1 MISIETLNAAAQQWS
16 QFMWSRMLDS
26 AWVLLIVGA
35 VWGVLR
41 RRASAQFS
49 YCLFLLVLVKLV
61 TPVQFPFPEK
71 AVRMPWSEWMPAFVA
86 SGGPSELNSELGVE
100 SKEASGDS
108 ALATEQKDVRPERA
122 RHVSLSTAAML
133 MAIWSA
139 VVALLL
145 WRFAYTER
153 ATLRAIRRSDDVDLS
168 AAGISLDQLRRT
180 LRIGR
185 PVRVATNP
193 GVASPV
199 VYGLWSPTLL
209 IPADFADR
217 HDPDQM
223 RWILLHELAHIQRWD
238 MLVRLFQKLVQF
250 VFFFHPGVWIVNI
263 LIDRQRE
270 FACDDT
276 AVLGSNLSRADCGES
291 FLHIVKRVNRTQT
304 PMPAVLGI
312 LSPNSAVRKRLMRM
326 LDLNRTP
333 QSRLSF
339 VSCLWL
345 VVIGLLVIPF
355 SAFAAASAEEPP
367 TPMLAAEPNNAT
379 FPVDGYTQKDNKYI
393 WKQTLSANVEDI
405 KTVLCLS
412 RDGDIAVRAH
422 EDAAKNAVEVRAVI
436 TLTRG
441 KNLPDNP
448 DTQKQ
453 ILALREKI
461 GVTLGRDDNK
471 TPTRDDDIMTVRAIM
486 PKKMPQDIGASVSM
500 EVLMPAGL
508 ALKTMSQDGDIKVKG
523 LAGPVSIKTTDGD
536 VSASECLGS
545 LSMSSVDGDVSAAN
559 CGGPL
564 ELKTT
569 DGDVKV
575 QKCSKPATI
584 QTTDGD
590 VSLQEVLGGVHVKV
604 NDGDIHV
611 SFAQSPTEDCS
622 LESTEG
628 DISVVMPKASNVTL
642 DLKTGEG
649 DLGLNAPGFE
659 GTRTKHSAVGNLNQG
674 GPAFRALSQNGDVS
688 IKLE

>member
-1 MISIETLNAAAQQWS
+1 MISIETLNAAAQQWC
-16 QFMWSRMLDS
+16 QFMWSRAIDS
-26 AWVLLIVGA
+26 AWVLLLVGIL
-35 VWGVLR
+35 WGVLR
-41 RRASAQFS
+41 RRASAQFG
-49 YCLFLLVLVKLV
+49 YCLFLLVLIKLA
-61 TPVQFPFPEK
+61 TPVQTPFPEK
-71 AVRMPWSEWMPAFVA
+71 AVRALRPAWTPAAVT
-86 SGGPSELNSELGVE
+86 SDGPSKMSSKLDIE
-100 SKEASGDS
+100 SKEATPAFAAEHRDIRV
-108 ALATEQKDVRPERA
+108 EQA
-122 RHVSLSTAAML
+122 RRFPVSTAAML
-133 MAIWSA
+133 MVAWSG
-139 VVALLL
+139 VVAVLLC
-145 WRFAYTER
+145 RFAYTEWT
-153 ATLRAIRRSDDVDLS
+153 TLRAVRRSDDVDLS
-168 AAGISLDQLRRT
+168 MAGVSLDQLRRT

-217 HDPDQM
+217 HGTDQM

-238 MLVRLFQKLVQF
+238 MPVKLFQKLVQF

-276 AVLGSNLSRADCGES
+276 AVLGSNLSRAVCGES
-291 FLHIVKRVNRTQT
+291 FLHIVKRVNRTRT

-312 LSPNSAVRKRLMRM
+312 LSPNSVVRKRLMRM

-345 VVIGLLVIPF
+345 VAIGLLVIPF
-355 SAFAAASAEEPP
+355 SAFAASSAEEPP
-367 TPMLAAEPNNAT
+367 TPVVAAEPNNAT

-393 WKQTLSANVEDI
+393 WKQSLSANVEDI

-422 EDAAKNAVEVRAVI
+422 EDAAKNTVEVRATI
-436 TLTRG
+436 ILTPRE
-441 KNLPDNP
+441 KLAASPDA
-448 DTQKQ
+448 QKQ
-453 ILALREKI
+453 ILALKEKI
-461 GVTLGRDDNK
+461 GVILGRDDNK
-471 TPTRDDDIMTVRAIM
+471 TPTRDDDIMTVRAAM

-500 EVLMPAGL
+500 EVLMPARL
-508 ALKTMSQDGDIKVKG
+508 ALKTVSVDGDTMVKG
-523 LAGPVSIKTTDGD
+523 LAGPVSIRTTDGD

-545 LSMSSVDGDVSAAN
+545 LSMNSVDGDVSAVN

-564 ELKTT
+564 ELKTV
-569 DGDVKV
+569 DGDVKA
-575 QKCSKPATI
+575 QKCSKPMTI
-584 QTTDGD
+584 QTIDGD
-590 VSLQEVLGGVHVKV
+590 VSLQEVLAGIHVKV
-604 NDGDIHV
+604 IDGDIHV
-611 SFAQSPTEDCS
+611 SFAQSPAEDCS

-628 DISVVMPKASNVTL
+628 DISVVMPKTSNVTV

-649 DLGLNAPGFE
+649 DLGLDAPGFE
-659 GTRTKHSAVGNLNQG
+659 GTRTKRSVVGKLNQG
-674 GPAFRALSQNGDVS
+674 GPAIKASSQDGDVS